1 MSTRP
6 PGGLDTLPFGKQRSP
21 TANPQSTGLGLRDT
35 FLQKLKRENLTA
47 LPALYT
53 RPQRPLGEAA
63 WGQVISQ
70 AELELELRPQLPDAA
85 PQLSATSGPN
95 RSLRVIPEDPR
106 HQASA
111 IHSKCPGQ
119 APVNRGPAGATGVEG
134 PSRGQGWGRQRC
146 AALRPETA

>member
-1 MSTRP
+1 MGQEGQEPAADPSLVSRP
-6 PGGLDTLPFGKQRSP
+6 TDRAQG
-21 TANPQSTGLGLRDT
+21 
-35 FLQKLKRENLTA
+35 
-47 LPALYT
+47 
-53 RPQRPLGEAA
+53 A

-70 AELELELRPQLPDAA
+70 EQPPHRWDHQAELEPELRPQLPDTA

-111 IHSKCPGQ
+111 VHSKCPGQ
-119 APVNRGPAGATGVEG
+119 APVNRGPAGATAVEG